1 MVAVKEGPYR
11 LVRPHGAQGRLYDRT
26 DDPLEQVD
34 VSEDE
39 PEVLARLQA
48 FVDEYL
54 ERPPAPWTASD
65 VELDDAQLEQLRA
78 LGYQVE

>member
-11 LVRPHGAQGRLYDRT
+11 LVRAHEATGWLYDRRN
-26 DDPLEQVD
+26 DPREQVD

-39 PEVLARLQA
+39 PEVLARLQKFA
-48 FVDEYL
+48 DEYL
-54 ERPPAPWTASD
+54 ARPPAPWKAAE

-78 LGYQVE
+78 LGYEVE

>member
-1 MVAVKEGPYR
+1 MVAVREGPYR
-11 LVRPHGAQGRLYDRT
+11 LVRTHGTKGWLYNRT
-26 DDPLEQVD
+26 NDPREQVD

-48 FVDEYL
+48 LADEYL
-54 ERPPAPWTASD
+54 ERPPAPWQASD

-78 LGYQVE
+78 LGYQIE